1 MPGNAS
7 RGEME
12 AEQKLAL
19 IGHVMGTAN
28 VFASAVSQLLDRTS
42 AEASGGTLAMQQ
54 VKLMLLIARP
64 EQRFKVMDIADFLG
78 VTNAAAS
85 RAIDRLVQRGL
96 VDRALSQED
105 RRAVDLALTADGH
118 ALLER
123 FGEIRDAHLSGLLG
137 DYPEDRLRALT
148 TLLDELTPRLLDID
162 PESDQRCARCGVD
175 VRANCVLRDVMGQHC
190 GSAPAAAGA

>member
-1 MPGNAS
+1 
-7 RGEME
+7 ME
-12 AEQKLAL
+12 AERKLAL

-28 VFASAVSQLLDRTS
+28 VFASSIEHLLDS
-42 AEASGGTLAMQQ
+42 SIAEASGGTLAMQQ
-54 VKLMLLIARP
+54 VKLMMLIARP
-64 EQRFKVMDIADFLG
+64 EQRFKVMDIAEFLG

-105 RRAVDLALTADGH
+105 RRAVDLALTESGY

-123 FGEIRDAHLSGLLG
+123 FGQTRDQRLAALLG
-137 DYPEDRLRALT
+137 DYPDDRLRTLMS
-148 TLLDELTPRLLDID
+148 LLDEVTPRLLDID
-162 PESDQRCARCGVD
+162 PDSDQRCSRCGVD

-190 GSAPAAAGA
+190 GAAVAV